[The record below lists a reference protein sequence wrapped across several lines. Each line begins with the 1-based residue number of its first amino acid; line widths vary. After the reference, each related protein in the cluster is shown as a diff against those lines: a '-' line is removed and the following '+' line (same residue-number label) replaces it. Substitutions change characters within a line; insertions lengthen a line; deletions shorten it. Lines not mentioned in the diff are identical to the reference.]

1 MTTSPYTARAG
12 RHELPAASLDAYRAS
27 ENESPRAWTVRDLQ
41 AWNVRETMTASR
53 DDDPR
58 DATLRAIRGIVR

>member
-1 MTTSPYTARAG
+1 MSPYTARAG

-27 ENESPRAWTVRDLQ
+27 EIEHARAWTVRDLQ

-53 DDDPR
+53 DDDPM
-58 DATLRAIRGIVR
+58 DASYRAVRGIVR